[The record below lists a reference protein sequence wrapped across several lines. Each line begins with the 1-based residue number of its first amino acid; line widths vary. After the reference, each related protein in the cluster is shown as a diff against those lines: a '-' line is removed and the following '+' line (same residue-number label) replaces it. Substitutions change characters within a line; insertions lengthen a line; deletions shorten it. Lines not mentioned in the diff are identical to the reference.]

1 MGALGTV
8 KYLYV
13 NAIARGSSPLTISGR
28 EMSRYQM
35 MNDVEKSFDFSHGV
49 SHYELNIGQE
59 GYIMSHDKEV
69 CLTETSDK
77 RAWGPLKGSTYLL

>member
-8 KYLYV
+8 EYLYV
-13 NAIARGSSPLTISGR
+13 NAIARRSSPLTVSGR

-49 SHYELNIGQE
+49 NHYELNIGQQC
-59 GYIMSHDKEV
+59 YTMSHDKEV
-69 CLTETSDK
+69 GLTKTWDK
-77 RAWGPLKGSTYLL
+77 

>member
-1 MGALGTV
+1 
-8 KYLYV
+8 
-13 NAIARGSSPLTISGR
+13 
-28 EMSRYQM
+28 M